1 MKSLSLIISF
11 ASVAVAGLLPLD
23 LGAFSLPIPNF
34 IGATCPEDPSG
45 IRISPSLMVPVS
57 KKLPNTK
64 FGSTNSPIMTP
75 GDFCTIFNLELDQRA
90 VGKTCNLV
98 FDLPSHLQTFSP
110 YIYFGE
116 GHFTFT
122 GYAIGVGATLDSTYN
137 NQPAPG
143 PSPPNPPPQLL
154 PGHSYI
160 VNSAP
165 CGVPEGIPPVT
176 VSGLLCSPDTSF
188 KFIQSASTCPIG
200 FFVIL
205 S

>member
-1 MKSLSLIISF
+1 
-11 ASVAVAGLLPLD
+11 
-23 LGAFSLPIPNF
+23 
-34 IGATCPEDPSG
+34 
-45 IRISPSLMVPVS
+45 MVPVS
-57 KKLPNTK
+57 KNLPNVK
-64 FGSTNSPIMTP
+64 FGSTQTPIMTA

-98 FDLPSHLQTFSP
+98 FDFPSHLQTFSP
-110 YIYFGE
+110 YIFLGG

-122 GYAIGVGATLDSTYN
+122 GYAIGVGATLDSTYK

-165 CGVPEGIPPVT
+165 CGVPPGIPPVT
-176 VSGLLCSPDTSF
+176 VSGLLCSSDSDLMF
-188 KFIQSASTCPIG
+188 YQSSSTCPIG